1 MDPKQFRRRAL
12 AVAVLLALMVAGM
25 GATLYDLQINNGADY
40 YEQSQRRV
48 AETQTVESARG
59 QILDRNGQVLVSNR
73 VVYQVTLDTSRM
85 GSASKRNQILLELL
99 DKNQLYVNLCDME
112 DAEFAVSPED
122 RAFNRSFY
130 GEG

>member
-73 VVYQVTLDTSRM
+73 VIYQVTLDLS
-85 GSASKRNQILLELL
+85 L
-99 DKNQLYVNLCDME
+99 ME
-112 DAEFAVSPED
+112 ED
-122 RAFNRSFY
+122 RVVY
-130 GEG
+130 GPMSLAP